1 MGLFGKKKTPAEI
14 LEEGRSQYVKGDLKK
29 AFLTL
34 HGLAA
39 KGDPQACWY
48 VGRIYLERK
57 ERSLAQSFLTTAAK
71 GGVQDAASLLAK
83 EFGVRDYLP
92 KETAPEEDI
101 TADKAFA
108 RGFDAYNGKNY
119 TEALK
124 WWEKAAQLGETAAQ
138 YNLGHMYHAGE
149 GTDKNESK
157 AFYWYRKS
165 AEGGHPSGQYNTGV
179 YYLYGVE
186 TPVDKGEAL
195 RWFRLAAEQGDE
207 NAKKQLAALTP
218 KPEPKP
224 EPRPEPAQKSG
235 EELSAEEKYQKGME
249 LFQAGKYDEALP
261 LLRSVCR
268 LLGTGKNKYPAGQA
282 AIGRMYE
289 QGWGVEADDSQAL
302 WRYRIAAGSGDRGG
316 MAGFVRLT
324 AKVEAP
330 TLKDCEAALD
340 YVKQLGT
347 AEAKAA
353 VPALEKKLAE
363 AQLREKYAEWE
374 LTEANVQ
381 AIFNRCLATDNTTE
395 HVKSLLYHKEWDYL
409 KDSDLTEELTE
420 ELNEKLWY
428 TGSDHLILFDKKAL
442 LDNLKSIRYLYGQL
456 IAVHWDTNSIHTDED
471 SDSPVMKNYQGKIWT
486 MNKGVLLQFFHLGVG
501 SNTIDS
507 FTRRGN
513 SGFKYKIPVTL
524 SPKDPNFPAWWAAH
538 KGEWE
543 Q

>member
-71 GGVQDAASLLAK
+71 GGVQEAAALLAK

-92 KETAPEEDI
+92 RETAPEEDI
-101 TADKAFA
+101 TADTAFA
-108 RGFDAYNGKNY
+108 RGFDAYNGKHY
-119 TEALK
+119 AEALR
-124 WWEKAAQLGETAAQ
+124 WWERAAQLGETAAQ
-138 YNLGHMYHAGE
+138 YNLGYMYHAGE

-157 AFYWYRKS
+157 AFYWYRRS

-186 TPVDKGEAL
+186 TPADKEEAL
-195 RWFRLAAEQGDE
+195 KWFRLAAEQGDE

-218 KPEPKP
+218 KSEPKP
-224 EPRPEPAQKSG
+224 EPKPEPAQKSG
-235 EELSAEEKYQKGME
+235 EELSPEEKYQKGME
-249 LFQAGKYDEALP
+249 LFRAGKYDEALP

-268 LLGTGKNKYPAGQA
+268 LLGTGKNKYPDGQA

-289 QGWGVEADDSQAL
+289 QGWGAEADDGQAL
-302 WRYRIAAGSGDRGG
+302 WRYRIAAGSGDRDG

-324 AKVEAP
+324 ARAEAP
-330 TLKDCEAALD
+330 SLKDCEAALD

-374 LTEANVQ
+374 LNEANVQ
-381 AIFNRCLATDNTTE
+381 AIFHRCVATEDTPKGKETAGILFSRTTGFSGGD
-395 HVKSLLYHKEWDYL
+395 VKIISFDR
-409 KDSDLTEELTE
+409 
-420 ELNEKLWY
+420 EKLLENKKNIEY
-428 TGSDHLILFDKKAL
+428 LF
-442 LDNLKSIRYLYGQL
+442 GQL
-456 IAVHWDTNSIHTDED
+456 KAVHDSNGNDVRLPLADLIKRYDGTRWTSDTD
-471 SDSPVMKNYQGKIWT
+471 PLFKLGY
-486 MNKGVLLQFFHLGVG
+486 LGVVPEI
-501 SNTIDS
+501 SLVNPVLAKDRSTVV
-507 FTRRGN
+507 
-513 SGFKYKIPVTL
+513 SGMVKPTL
-524 SPKDPNFPAWWAAH
+524 SPKDPAFPAWWEAH

-543 Q
+543 D

>member
-1 MGLFGKKKTPAEI
+1 MGLFGKKKTRAEI

-71 GGVQDAASLLAK
+71 GGVQEAAALLAK

-92 KETAPEEDI
+92 RETAPEEDI
-101 TADKAFA
+101 TADTAFA
-108 RGFDAYNGKNY
+108 RGFDAYNGKHY
-119 TEALK
+119 AEALR
-124 WWEKAAQLGETAAQ
+124 WWERAAQLGETAAQ
-138 YNLGHMYHAGE
+138 YNLGYMYHAGE
-149 GTDKNESK
+149 GTDKNEGK
-157 AFYWYRKS
+157 AFYWYRRS

-186 TPVDKGEAL
+186 TPADKEEAL
-195 RWFRLAAEQGDE
+195 KWFRLAAEQGDE

-218 KPEPKP
+218 KSEPKP
-224 EPRPEPAQKSG
+224 EPKPEPAQKSG
-235 EELSAEEKYQKGME
+235 EELSPEEKYQKGME
-249 LFQAGKYDEALP
+249 LFRAGKYDEALP

-268 LLGTGKNKYPAGQA
+268 LLGTGKNKYPDGQA

-289 QGWGVEADDSQAL
+289 QGWGAEADDGQAL
-302 WRYRIAAGSGDRGG
+302 WRYRIAAGSGDRDG

-324 AKVEAP
+324 ARAEAP
-330 TLKDCEAALD
+330 SLKDCEAALD

-374 LTEANVQ
+374 LNEANVQ
-381 AIFNRCLATDNTTE
+381 AIFNRCLATDSTTE
-395 HVKSLLYHKEWDYL
+395 YIKSVLYQKEHGYAEN
-409 KDSDLTEELTE
+409 S
-420 ELNEKLWY
+420 NP
-428 TGSDHLILFDKKAL
+428 ILFDKKAL
-442 LDNLKSIRYLYGQL
+442 LDNLKNIRYLYGQL
-456 IAVHWDTNSIHTDED
+456 ITVHLDTNTINTHED
-471 SDSPVMKNYQGKIWT
+471 SDSPAI
-486 MNKGVLLQFFHLGVG
+486 FFHLGVG
-501 SNTIDS
+501 SNTIS
-507 FTRRGN
+507 PFTLKGN

-524 SPKDPNFPAWWAAH
+524 SPKDPAFPAWWEAH

-543 Q
+543 D